1 MGQTHTTVMETC
13 VAYKEKMRRY
23 AHQTPKTFLSYLSL
37 YQEMYS
43 AKKRQVSDKESR
55 VMLGLAKLKQGAK
68 DVEKMKI
75 ELAEQEEILLASNQ
89 ECTTMLSSLQVS
101 SLGAKKESDAVGVI
115 RDAVSVPSLLLVVGL
130 VVGPSVF
137 FSSCFFSS
145 CFFSRGQSIFNCFI
159 IFSPTL
165 FCIFV
170 RVYLYTCICIP
181 LQCEMEAAQI
191 AEERRACEDDLA
203 KAQPYL
209 DDAEAAV
216 NSIKPADLNELKKLP
231 KPSDIIKLVFDCVSV
246 LRMQPMNKVEK
257 APVTLGVGKDKKTF
271 MFLANSY
278 VIIKAGMLTD
288 AGFLKS
294 LFYFSQH
301 EKDNMND
308 ETLELLAPYLEL
320 DSFVPSVARNAS
332 RASEGLC
339 AWVRAMAM

>member
-130 VVGPSVF
+130 
-137 FSSCFFSS
+137 CFFSS
-145 CFFSRGQSIFNCFI
+145 CFFSLVNLVNLSVPA
-159 IFSPTL
+159 FSVEDNRFLIVLL
-165 FCIFV
+165 FFLQPSF
-170 RVYLYTCICIP
+170 VYLYVYTCI
-181 LQCEMEAAQI
+181 LVYM
-191 AEERRACEDDLA
+191 
-203 KAQPYL
+203 YL
-209 DDAEAAV
+209 YPFAV
-216 NSIKPADLNELKKLP
+216 
-231 KPSDIIKLVFDCVSV
+231 
-246 LRMQPMNKVEK
+246 
-257 APVTLGVGKDKKTF
+257 
-271 MFLANSY
+271 
-278 VIIKAGMLTD
+278 
-288 AGFLKS
+288 
-294 LFYFSQH
+294 
-301 EKDNMND
+301 
-308 ETLELLAPYLEL
+308 
-320 DSFVPSVARNAS
+320 
-332 RASEGLC
+332 
-339 AWVRAMAM
+339 